1 MFGFTKRTD
10 YALVALARLAEESG
24 GGGSL
29 SARQIAEHYGVPLPV
44 LMNVLKDLTI
54 GGLVRSIRGARG
66 GYVLARPAHAISV
79 ADVLGTIEGPVKVMP
94 CCEETEETAC
104 LECNLVV
111 RCPVTKSVRVLNDR
125 ILAFLERVTLR
136 DLMSDN
142 LDVIGTI
149 GRPPARVESAAAPT
163 GKEVG

>member
-1 MFGFTKRTD
+1 MFGFTKKTD
-10 YALVALARLAEESG
+10 YALVALARLAEEFHG
-24 GGGSL
+24 GGRL

-44 LMNVLKDLTI
+44 LMNVLKDLTT
-54 GGLVRSIRGARG
+54 GGLVRSTRGPRG
-66 GYVLARPAHAISV
+66 GYVLARGPQAISM
-79 ADVLGTIEGPVKVMP
+79 AEILGAMEGPVKVTP

-125 ILAFLERVTLR
+125 IHAFLERVTLR

-149 GRPPARVESAAAPT
+149 GRPAARIETAAPT
-163 GKEVG
+163 GKGVG